1 MGTKITEDYFEF
13 GVNKY
18 FRGNAHLV
26 EIGTYG
32 EKKDP
37 IGPKA
42 YLDPQN
48 IVKREHLEGR
58 VSKGTT
64 AEINWNQT
72 TEAAV
77 EVNGR
82 MQVFGL
88 GVSTASGFT
97 YERAKSANLRLFNLF
112 IVEGKLQTMLNK
124 DANGARNYL
133 ADEGSDGRIVSE
145 VWVVMEAE
153 LSEHFETSAS
163 ITASANAAVAHQDGL
178 GAGARDCALGVG
190 SEWRHFGDGV
200 GAGGDASHQFRVPCG
215 AGGGDSGLPVCLG
228 ADANDTGRAMFYRAS
243 HSAGGISDKRELSAR
258 AVYVRII

>member
-153 LSEHFETSAS
+153 LSE
-163 ITASANAAVAHQDGL
+163 IIRPVAELDISE
-178 GAGARDCALGVG
+178 ALSWYDSVV
-190 SEWRHFGDGV
+190 SGV
-200 GAGGDASHQFRVPCG
+200 GAEFIKRLYDAIDYISRNPEIHPIVYKNIR
-215 AGGGDSGLPVCLG
+215 
-228 ADANDTGRAMFYRAS
+228 RAFIRRFPY
-243 HSAGGISDKRELSAR
+243 
-258 AVYVRII
+258 AVYYIYKKPNIIVLAVFHFKRNPKSWLKRI